1 MEYTIYTTNA
11 NVTNKIIIKNITLA
25 YDLKRVKNT
34 KIHKFK
40 SYSSLT
46 QTQTHKPKSKK
57 KKKKLRVY
65 LVGGVEKLNDR
76 K

>member
-46 QTQTHKPKSKK
+46 QTQTHKPKSKEQK
-57 KKKKLRVY
+57 KKKKKTKGLFGWRS
-65 LVGGVEKLNDR
+65 GKVE
-76 K
+76 